1 MQKSIYIL
9 VCASVRTCDD
19 PQESFNVLNLLART
33 HNEDAALGSS
43 VSSLF
48 DKKFHQIY
56 NLVRV
61 LRARFGEL
69 RKPSN
74 SYKIDVRIFKA
85 QLISGGT

>member
-1 MQKSIYIL
+1 MRL
-9 VCASVRTCDD
+9 CDD
-19 PQESFNVLNLLART
+19 PQESFNVFNLLART
-33 HNEDAALGSS
+33 HNEDAVLGSS

-56 NLVRV
+56 NLVHL

-74 SYKIDVRIFKA
+74 SYKIYVRIFKA
-85 QLISGGT
+85 QLISGST